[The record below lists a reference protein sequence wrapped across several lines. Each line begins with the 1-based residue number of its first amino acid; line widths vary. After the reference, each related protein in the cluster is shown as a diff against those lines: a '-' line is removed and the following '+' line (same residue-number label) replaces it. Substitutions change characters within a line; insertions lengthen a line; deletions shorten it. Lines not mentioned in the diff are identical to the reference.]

1 MGAGD
6 ERACEV
12 ATGVACG
19 AGDEARVEGVG
30 AVVVGSAVLG
40 EVGSGEQPVAFG
52 GEDAGRHVVGD
63 VAGGVEEGVG
73 VGSEL
78 FSQIH
83 SKVPGLSGLDLGGA
97 VVESDVEVKV
107 IVGSAVGN
115 DVVLLDDL
123 LGGREEDL
131 EDGARL
137 VAVGYVGE
145 GEAR

>member
-1 MGAGD
+1 M
-6 ERACEV
+6 
-12 ATGVACG
+12 
-19 AGDEARVEGVG
+19 
-30 AVVVGSAVLG
+30 
-40 EVGSGEQPVAFG
+40 
-52 GEDAGRHVVGD
+52 
-63 VAGGVEEGVG
+63 
-73 VGSEL
+73 
-78 FSQIH
+78 
-83 SKVPGLSGLDLGGA
+83 GGA